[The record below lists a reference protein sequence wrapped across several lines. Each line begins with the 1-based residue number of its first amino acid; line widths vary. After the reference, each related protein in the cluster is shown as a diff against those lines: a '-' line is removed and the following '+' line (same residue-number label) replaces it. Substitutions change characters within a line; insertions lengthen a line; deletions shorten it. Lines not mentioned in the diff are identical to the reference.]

1 MGWKGRLRLLTLA
14 VGVVGWLSVVA
25 VSSPL
30 DRLLTFRRV
39 EADPNRS
46 YQLTEENGPWMILA
60 CSFSGE
66 NAVRE
71 AHDLVVELRKRYKLP
86 AYVYEKS
93 FDFGEEALG
102 RGLDRYGAPLK
113 LRYQRGSQ
121 SNEVAVMVGDYPSVD
136 DPDAQET
143 LQKLKYYRPKC
154 LETEA
159 GRPTRRS
166 LAGLRAIQQAILAPG
181 NEKKNKGPMGHA
193 FITTNPLLPKDYYA
207 PKGIDKFVQEMNDG
221 IKYSLLDCPG
231 KYTVQVAHFT
241 GRVIL
246 DQEDIRAIENGRE
259 QMESKLI
266 EAGEKAEKLTQ
277 ALRLKGYE
285 AYVFHDRH
293 ASIVTVGSF
302 DSVGTPRAD
311 GRIEINPRVHAI
323 MKTFAGEQ
331 VGRTPLGRPGVLNVR
346 PKTLVGIPFDPQ
358 PIPVQVPKR
367 SISADYRR
375 DALGMR

>member
-1 MGWKGRLRLLTLA
+1 MGSRGGLWLRALA
-14 VGVVGWLSVVA
+14 VGVVGGLAAVA

-30 DRLLTFRRV
+30 DGLLTFRRM

-46 YQLTEENGPWMILA
+46 YRLTEENGPWTILA

-71 AHDLVVELRKRYKLP
+71 AHDLVLELRKRYKLP
-86 AYVYEKS
+86 AYVYERE

-102 RGLDRYGAPLK
+102 RGLDEYGAPLK

-121 SNEVAVMVGDYPSVD
+121 STEVAVMVGDYPSVD
-136 DPDAQET
+136 DAEAQQT
-143 LQKLKYYRPKC
+143 LRKLKYFRPEC
-154 LETEA
+154 LELDPNH
-159 GRPTRRS
+159 PTRRS

-181 NEKKNKGPMGHA
+181 NEKKSKGPMGHA
-193 FITTNPLLPKDYYA
+193 FVTTNPLLPNDYYA
-207 PKGIDKFVQEMNDG
+207 PKGIDKFVQAMNEG
-221 IKYSLLDCPG
+221 IDHSLLDCPG

-246 DQEDIRAIENGRE
+246 DQGDIRAIENGKE
-259 QMESKLI
+259 MDSKLI
-266 EAGEKAEKLTQ
+266 EAGEKAEKLAE

-285 AYVFHDRH
+285 AYVLHDRH
-293 ASIVTVGSF
+293 ASIVTVGNF

-311 GRIEINPRVHAI
+311 GRIEINRGVHAI
-323 MKTFAGEQ
+323 MKTFGAEQMAVPGRAAG
-331 VGRTPLGRPGVLNVR
+331 VMK
-346 PKTLVGIPFDPQ
+346 PKLLLGIPFDAQ
-358 PIPVQVPKR
+358 PIPVRVPRR
-367 SISADYRR
+367 SISSDYRR